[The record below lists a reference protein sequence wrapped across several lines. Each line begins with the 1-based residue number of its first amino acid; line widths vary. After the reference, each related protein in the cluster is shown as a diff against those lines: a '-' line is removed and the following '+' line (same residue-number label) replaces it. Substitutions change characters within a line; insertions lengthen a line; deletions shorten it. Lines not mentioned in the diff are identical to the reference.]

1 MAKGYDKSSLAKA
14 RAARRHRQTIDVL
27 NSEASDCDYVGG
39 VDHDMKSLNT
49 MTISTSRGSG

>member
-14 RAARRHRQTIDVL
+14 RAACRHRQTIDVL

-39 VDHDMKSLNT
+39 VDRDMNCLNT
-49 MTISTSRGSG
+49 MIISYL

>member
-39 VDHDMKSLNT
+39 VDRDMNCLNA
-49 MTISTSRGSG
+49 MIISYL